1 VSGGNTKVTIAASK
15 QAVKVKLTYA
25 KSSITTGWFSI
36 PFGLHML
43 TREES
48 ESITP
53 LEVSIKKKNQ

>member
-1 VSGGNTKVTIAASK
+1 VTIAASK